1 MVEGCSL
8 EIRGPRFLS
17 ETAAGEDVRL
27 TVRLS
32 KRYPSVRRLENAV
45 RMFLRL
51 VEAVKRPEI
60 LLVVGDWGEGKTFV
74 YKAYIEPWCVER
86 GAYCV
91 KVEASRV
98 VDILEEVVLRSRGAS
113 PAAQLL
119 EALLSA
125 ALGRR
130 VSLEEASSPGAW
142 RGTLP
147 PKILVFVDE
156 AEYLVSLFDD
166 PRRSHLVP
174 RFLEGLTQLANL
186 SPESPQGVPEA
197 LVRRVHVAVAFSR
210 QAFNTLQER
219 GETSQI
225 MGRLTRRAVKV
236 EPRRLTIVE
245 SLVHLSSL
253 TREVLGAELVD
264 AARPPT
270 LLNLAV
276 HAAAGLPAAI
286 ERLANS
292 LAVRVAEGC
301 PEGRGRP
308 LTLQEALG
316 FYEAL
321 EYSIEGAD
329 VKPLILDE
337 YRGVEA
343 QCVDRLSGALG
354 RRGALEACRLIL
366 LSLLHVTRDLLGDR
380 FDPAA
385 DLLEEYVHVVRVYRL
400 AGDPIEALD
409 GLLGVISRVIEEGG
423 YEYLL
428 RELLGAEYERGGDK
442 AELVYRAL
450 LDPLA
455 GYCPDGSVCIAAPR
469 PRLLRDLLGVE
480 ERKAERL
487 AELADRALEA
497 AREKG
502 LVEHVGEAI
511 VVSAQLA
518 SRYVFSQELQLLS
531 FIPRGERLEVWRRVS
546 RGGVNQRPL
555 TSLGLAPYAAA
566 AAARILGGEARVTS
580 VEVDEESGVAE
591 LRVEVDVD
599 ARVRV
604 ELEKRRAVKPPA
616 AARVAVVPLDALS
629 AFERVVAARRP
640 WERPHLAIVYGIGV
654 SPSEERLRALE
665 DLGVAAVP
673 LVLGRSVAVRLAA
686 IALQARRYNRARLG
700 DTGIVEELRRMLAG
714 ARAGLSGFDAVE
726 LQRVAS
732 RLLTLLDVESLAAHA
747 RGRLEA
753 LGALLPQRLVAS
765 REEQEMVEPQR
776 LREAALWLSHYPRT
790 LDKPRPV
797 TEVYEAIVGSV
808 RRYALYGRRYGHLLG
823 PDIESARELLKRI
836 EALENLE
843 LVEVHGESV
852 RLRAHSSRYTRRLA
866 MVSEPTRLEDIAALF
881 IDPGGQAIQALLEVA
896 WVLGLLVKHGELY
909 RYVSEGD
916 VWAAA
921 NRLSASLAALRDQ
934 YGGLARRMGYIVQAK
949 KRAYEVTTL
958 NGLIESIE
966 GRVEEARR
974 AAERGLIEEAARL
987 LRSAETLARG
997 ILGVEPGSP
1006 RLPRPASSCAEE
1018 SRYLQLVQLAD
1029 HEYRRLQGMLS
1040 SRASELRRLV
1050 EGIEETLSLMTS
1062 RGVRVRPDVLGRL
1075 EEVLEESKKLY
1086 EQELS
1091 EEEIREKL
1099 RPLWERYR
1107 DIPEQFPFYYERA
1120 KAHCYNYKLWLL
1132 REQLGADKVLEEA
1145 EEAISALGSLAESLR
1160 RGYEEVHVLL
1170 REVRGLYERVAER
1183 ARRLGVVLP
1192 PLAAGGLA
1200 RVEPS
1205 GDAVTG
1211 SLHEVASAL
1220 RGLLER
1226 WRERNRLDWLKRL
1239 LEEASALLEGVES
1252 LEAQLSSL
1260 ASRASRLRGLAS
1272 EAARA
1277 VSNSPLAASL
1287 AEHLGRLDEL
1297 LAEALASVEA
1307 RRARAGARAESLEEA
1322 VRLLKSLVDELE
1334 RRAERGS
1341 RLLAEAERKAI
1352 EARRAAAEEARRLV
1366 DRYAVIE
1373 ALRSVLGAGG
1383 RAEEAARLVEELR
1396 SEIALEPGD
1405 AEEALRGIM
1414 RIAST
1419 AARLASLGA
1428 PEEILE
1434 GLREELG
1441 LDELSLR
1448 ALEVLAEEGAVT
1460 LKRLAEKLG
1469 VGRREALEVLETLEE
1484 RGLVEITARPRSRR
1498 T

>member
-1 MVEGCSL
+1 MAEECSL
-8 EIRGPRFLS
+8 EIRGPRLLS

-27 TVRLS
+27 TARLS
-32 KRYPSVRRLENAV
+32 RRYPSVRRLENAV
-45 RMFLRL
+45 RMFLRR
-51 VEAVKRPEI
+51 VEAGKRPEI
-60 LLVVGDWGEGKTFV
+60 LLVVGDWGEGKTFA
-74 YKAYIEPWCVER
+74 YKAYIEPWCAEK
-86 GAYCV
+86 GARCA

-119 EALLSA
+119 EAMLSA

-130 VSLEEASSPGAW
+130 VSLEEAASPSAWGGA
-142 RGTLP
+142 LP
-147 PKILVFVDE
+147 PRIIVFVDE

-197 LVRRVHVAVAFSR
+197 LIRRIHVVVAFSR

-225 MGRLTRRAVKV
+225 MGRLTRRAVKA

-253 TREVLGAELVD
+253 AREVLGVGLVD

-276 HAAAGLPAAI
+276 HAAAGLPAAL

-308 LTLQEALG
+308 LTLRDALG
-316 FYEAL
+316 FYESL

-354 RRGALEACRLIL
+354 GRALEACRLIL
-366 LSLLHVTRDLLGDR
+366 LSLLHVTRSMLGDA

-385 DLLEEYVHVVRVYRL
+385 DLLEDYVHVVRVYRF
-400 AGDPIEALD
+400 AGDPIEALE
-409 GLLGVISRVIEEGG
+409 GILAVVSRVAEDGG

-442 AELVYRAL
+442 AELIYRAL

-455 GYCPDGSVCIAAPR
+455 GYCPDGSVCLAAPR

-487 AELADRALEA
+487 AELVERVLRAAGE
-497 AREKG
+497 RG
-502 LVEHVGEAI
+502 LVEHVGEALI
-511 VVSAQLA
+511 VSAQLA

-546 RGGVNQRPL
+546 RGGARQKLL
-555 TSLGLAPYAAA
+555 TSLGLAPYVAA
-566 AAARILGGEARVTS
+566 AAARILGGEARVSS
-580 VEVDEESGVAE
+580 VEVDEESGVVE
-591 LRVEVDVD
+591 LRVEVEVD
-599 ARVRV
+599 ARLRV
-604 ELEKRRAVKPPA
+604 ELDKRRAVKPPA
-616 AARVAVVPLDALS
+616 AVRAAVVPLDALS
-629 AFERVVAARRP
+629 AFERRVASRRP
-640 WERPHLAIVYGIGV
+640 WERPHLAVVYGIGV

-714 ARAGLSGFDAVE
+714 ARAGLNGFDAAE

-732 RLLTLLDVESLAAHA
+732 RLLTLLGVESLAAHA
-747 RGRLEA
+747 RGRLED
-753 LGALLPQRLVAS
+753 LGVLLPQRLVAS

-776 LREAALWLSHYPRT
+776 LREAALWLSHYPRV

-823 PDIESARELLKRI
+823 PDIESARELLHRI

-852 RLRAHSSRYTRRLA
+852 RLRTHSSRYVKRLA
-866 MVSEPTRLEDIAALF
+866 MASEPARLEDITGLF
-881 IDPGGQAIQALLEVA
+881 IDPAGHATQALLEAA
-896 WVLGLLVKHGELY
+896 WVLGLLVKHGDLY
-909 RYVSEGD
+909 RFVSAED
-916 VWAAA
+916 VWAAR
-921 NRLSASLAALRDQ
+921 NRLASTLAAVRDA
-934 YGGLARRMGYIVQAK
+934 YGELARRMGYIVQAK
-949 KRAYEVTTL
+949 KRGYEVTTL
-958 NGLIESIE
+958 AGLVGEVW
-966 GRVEEARR
+966 GRLEEAAS
-974 AAERGLIEEAARL
+974 AAERGLVEEAARL
-987 LRSAETLARG
+987 LRSAEAVARG

-1006 RLPRPASSCAEE
+1006 QPPRPARSCAEE
-1018 SRYLQLVQLAD
+1018 PRYLQLVMLAD
-1029 HEYRRLQGMLS
+1029 AEYRRVQARLS
-1040 SRASELRRLV
+1040 SAAAELRRLV

-1062 RGVRVRPDVLGRL
+1062 RRVTVRPAILERL
-1075 EEVLEESKKLY
+1075 ERLLDESRRLY
-1086 EQELS
+1086 EAVLS

-1099 RPLWERYR
+1099 RPLWEAHRGS
-1107 DIPEQFPFYYERA
+1107 PENFPFYYERA
-1120 KAHCYNYKLWLL
+1120 KSYCYNYKLWLL
-1132 REQLGADKVLEEA
+1132 RGHLGADKVLEEA
-1145 EEAISALGSLAESLR
+1145 GRALEALRGIAEALR
-1160 RGYEEVHVLL
+1160 RGYEEVHSLL
-1170 REVRGLYERVAER
+1170 QEVRGLYEAVAGKAR
-1183 ARRLGVVLP
+1183 AMGLVLP
-1192 PLAAGGLA
+1192 PLGAESLS
-1200 RVEPS
+1200 RVEPPTGTIS
-1205 GDAVTG
+1205 GET
-1211 SLHEVASAL
+1211 HEVVSAL

-1226 WRERNRLDWLKRL
+1226 WRERNRLDAVKKMLDSISRLLGEAEALEAELSRVAGRAEELRGLAAEAAGALGETPLAETAARRLARLEEMLGELLAVVRAGEARLEARASSLEEAARL
-1239 LEEASALLEGVES
+1239 LEERVGELRARVERAARLLGE
-1252 LEAQLSSL
+1252 
-1260 ASRASRLRGLAS
+1260 ASR
-1272 EAARA
+1272 EA
-1277 VSNSPLAASL
+1277 
-1287 AEHLGRLDEL
+1287 
-1297 LAEALASVEA
+1297 VEA
-1307 RRARAGARAESLEEA
+1307 Y
-1322 VRLLKSLVDELE
+1322 
-1334 RRAERGS
+1334 
-1341 RLLAEAERKAI
+1341 
-1352 EARRAAAEEARRLV
+1352 RAAAEEARRLAE
-1366 DRYAVIE
+1366 RYAVIE
-1373 ALRSVLGAGG
+1373 ALRGVVGAGG
-1383 RAEEAARLVEELR
+1383 RAEEAARVAAELR
-1396 SEIALEPGD
+1396 REAAVEPGSP
-1405 AEEALRGIM
+1405 EEALRRLAGL
-1414 RIAST
+1414 
-1419 AARLASLGA
+1419 ARLSSRLVSLGA

-1434 GLREELG
+1434 EMREELG
-1441 LDELSLR
+1441 LDEKSLE
-1448 ALEVLAEEGAVT
+1448 ALRVLAEEGSASIA
-1460 LKRLAEKLG
+1460 RLAQRLG
-1469 VGRREALEVLETLEE
+1469 IGQREAIEVLMRLVE
-1484 RGLVEITARPRSRR
+1484 RGLVELVAVPRRR
-1498 T
+1498 